1 MKKLLLLLLISTISF
16 AAIEESNEYDDISLE
31 ISKTTSKSIT
41 KPSSHTTHTTHT
53 SRPTQKPTSKPTQKP
68 TSNPIHKPTSK
79 PTEKPGSKPTEKPG
93 SKPTEK
99 PGSKPSEKPKKTSKI
114 DTTHVKHIID
124 KLNGKHPFED
134 MRNRIKELQK
144 HMKTKKLSPKE
155 IQRHFTGKPLN
166 IFQKLSKVV
175 QNGVHWIKTNGF
187 WEPLMNVV
195 KTVGR
200 VAANSLCSA
209 FLSSAICEPAV
220 GFIFDAFIDKL

>member
-1 MKKLLLLLLISTISF
+1 MKKLLLFLLISTISY
-16 AAIEESNEYDDISLE
+16 AAIEESNEYDNVSLE
-31 ISKTTSKSIT
+31 VSKVSSKTIT
-41 KPSSHTTHTTHT
+41 KPTSHPPKPTGTTTHKINTHKIDT
-53 SRPTQKPTSKPTQKP
+53 
-68 TSNPIHKPTSK
+68 HKIDTHK
-79 PTEKPGSKPTEKPG
+79 IDTHKIDTHKIITH
-93 SKPTEK
+93 
-99 PGSKPSEKPKKTSKI
+99 KI

-134 MRNRIKELQK
+134 IRNRIKELQK

-166 IFQKLSKVV
+166 IFQKLSKVA
-175 QNGVHWIKTNGF
+175 QNGIHWLKTHGF
-187 WEPLMNVV
+187 WDPLMNVV

-220 GFIFDAFIDKL
+220 GFVFDAFIDKL